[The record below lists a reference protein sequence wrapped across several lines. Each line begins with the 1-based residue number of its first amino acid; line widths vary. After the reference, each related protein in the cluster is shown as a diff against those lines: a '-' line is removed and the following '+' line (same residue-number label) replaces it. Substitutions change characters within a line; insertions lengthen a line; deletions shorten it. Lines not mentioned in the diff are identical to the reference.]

1 MGVWHVSIRG
11 LRCLEPCLLEVTPI
25 HPSLAFLSG
34 PGRALLPLAA
44 GNHMHIHTKKYAITL
59 LARDRRNW
67 RAHSLG
73 SYLTP
78 GMLERRCREVLY
90 GSRRQE
96 CLAHP
101 AVIWDKH
108 PTFASVDLMTR
119 RNRVLPYSKTH

>member
-1 MGVWHVSIRG
+1 M
-11 LRCLEPCLLEVTPI
+11 
-25 HPSLAFLSG
+25 LSHYW
-34 PGRALLPLAA
+34 PGA
-44 GNHMHIHTKKYAITL
+44 GEIGEHMVC
-59 LARDRRNW
+59 
-67 RAHSLG
+67 G